1 MKVEYEY
8 DKSTSQTKSDVLRKY
23 GERSMEYRQACRN
36 WEVCAEICRQTVR
49 DVAVASH
56 GLDVE
61 QGWWYVKGDVRM
73 RAKPVY
79 KSHASA
85 LESANASWVE

>member
-8 DKSTSQTKSDVLRKY
+8 DESTLQTKSDVLRKY
-23 GERSMEYRQACRN
+23 GEQSMEYRQACHN
-36 WEVCAEICRQTVR
+36 WEVCEDICRQAVR
-49 DVAVASH
+49 DIAVASH

-61 QGWWYVKGDVRM
+61 QGWWYLKGGTRT

-85 LESANASWVE
+85 LESANASGVE